1 MTALADRGT
10 SGNAVGVILVP
21 LQTGYDPG
29 ATNLTT
35 GGRSGK
41 ATPVGLPVVA
51 WWHESG
57 EVERQPFRW

>member
-35 GGRSGK
+35 GGRSVRLGDVK
-41 ATPVGLPVVA
+41 EEPSPKPATVRLA
-51 WWHESG
+51 
-57 EVERQPFRW
+57 

>member
-35 GGRSGK
+35 GGRSGR
-41 ATPVGLPVVA
+41 VA
-51 WWHESG
+51 
-57 EVERQPFRW
+57 RTRL